1 MKATP
6 SGVIRLMPVPND
18 DASRFRSRAI
28 DCRAL
33 AKSAR
38 TTVDAAMLEE
48 IADELDEEARRI
60 EADAKT

>member
-1 MKATP
+1 
-6 SGVIRLMPVPND
+6 MPVPND